1 MNKSLLFSSM
11 FGLCLTGFCML
22 SCSQEDDSFAT
33 NNSQT
38 AYAPTKQEVAVS
50 PQSDGVDS
58 LIAQIVSNPEV
69 TANVVDIK
77 CDDSTGEIDLTFDP
91 SYITETQSQS
101 LKAPANGWR
110 YGGHVTGETDA
121 IFAYARIKKAVGNA
135 KVVYFK
141 LVKDSKGEWDIY
153 YKTANK

>member
-1 MNKSLLFSSM
+1 MNKSFLFSSM

-22 SCSQEDDSFAT
+22 SCSQDDDSFT
-33 NNSQT
+33 TTNSQT
-38 AYAPTKQEVAVS
+38 AYAPTNQKVAVS
-50 PQSDGVDS
+50 PQTDGVDS
-58 LIAQIVSNPEV
+58 LIAQIVTDPEI
-69 TANVVDIK
+69 TAKVVDIK
-77 CDDSTGEIDLTFDP
+77 CDNLTGEIDMTFDP

-110 YGGHVTGETDA
+110 YGGHVSGKTDA
-121 IFAYARIKKAVGNA
+121 MLVYFKIQQAVGNS

-141 LVKDSKGEWDIY
+141 LVKDNKGEWDVY